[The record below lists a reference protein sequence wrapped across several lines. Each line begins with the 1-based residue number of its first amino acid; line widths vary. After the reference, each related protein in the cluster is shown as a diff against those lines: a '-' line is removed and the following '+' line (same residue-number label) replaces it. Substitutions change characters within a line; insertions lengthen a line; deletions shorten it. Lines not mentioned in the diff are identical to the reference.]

1 MLSTQRNRCLQYTMV
16 SAMSAQT
23 NDTRFIP
30 AMATSEGAG
39 VTVHRTI
46 GTPALRNYD
55 PFMML
60 DYFSSDNPDEYI
72 AGFPSHPHRGFN
84 TFTYMLDGHM
94 EHQDSMG
101 NTGDLGP
108 GSGQWMKA
116 ASGVIHSEMPKQENG
131 LMRGFQL
138 WINLPAANKMDTPE
152 YQEYSSEAFPVI
164 ETSDYS
170 IKVVIGQFANE
181 RSPIVDDITD
191 VSYFDV
197 EVKAGKHFQHELT
210 ANNNSFLYVFEGNG
224 KLNGQTHENKVPL
237 NTMVVLGE
245 ENSAIDFIAGEQGAR
260 FVVISGKPIN
270 ESVVQ
275 YGPFVMNTREE
286 IDQAMRDFQSN
297 NFVRDRAWINRK

>member
-1 MLSTQRNRCLQYTMV
+1 MN
-16 SAMSAQT
+16 AQA
-23 NDTRFIP
+23 NPTRFIP

-72 AGFPSHPHRGFN
+72 SGFPSHPHRGFN
-84 TFTYMLDGHM
+84 TFTYMIDGHM
-94 EHQDSMG
+94 EHKDSMG
-101 NTGDLGP
+101 NTGNLGP

-116 ASGVIHSEMPKQENG
+116 GSGVIHSEMPKQENG

-138 WINLPAANKMDTPE
+138 WVNLPAANKMDAPE
-152 YQEYSSEAFPVI
+152 YQEYDSSAFPLV
-164 ETSDYS
+164 ETPDYD
-170 IKVVIGQFANE
+170 IKIIIGQFADQ
-181 RSPIVDDITD
+181 RSPIVDVITD

-197 EVKAGKHFQHELT
+197 QVKTGKRFQHELPAT
-210 ANNNSFLYVFEGNG
+210 HNSFLYVFEGDG
-224 KLNGQTHENKVPL
+224 QLNGHNVPP
-237 NTMVVLGE
+237 NTMVVLGQAD
-245 ENSAIDFIAGEQGAR
+245 SSFDFTAGEHGAR
-260 FVVISGKPIN
+260 FVIISGNPIN

-286 IDQAMRDFQSN
+286 IDQAMRDYQSN
-297 NFVRDRAWINRK
+297 NFVRDKAWINRK